1 MRHFDDIHA
10 IAVNRKG
17 GEKALARLLGKPKS
31 RAALRKIPDDR
42 WLSGMTKNVF
52 RAGFVWRVVEHKWA
66 DFERVFGNFDV
77 HGVAYL
83 PDEAI
88 ESMLEDPAIIR
99 HHKKLLAARE
109 NAAFLLDL
117 AAEHGSAAAYF
128 ANYPNEQFVELLDD
142 LKQRACRMG
151 GTSAQYFLREMGKD
165 SFILSRDV
173 VAALRREKIIDTAAN
188 SKRDRRAVQ
197 EAFNHWCEQSGR
209 SLSEVSRILAMSIES

>member
-10 IAVNRKG
+10 IALRRKG
-17 GEKALARLLGKPKS
+17 GEKALAKLLHKPKS
-31 RAALRKIPDDR
+31 AAALRRIPDDR
-42 WLSGMTKNVF
+42 WLSAMTKNVF

-83 PDEAI
+83 SDEAI
-88 ESMLEDPAIIR
+88 ESLLDEPAIIR
-99 HHKKLLAARE
+99 HHRKLLAARD
-109 NAAFLLDL
+109 NATFLLEL
-117 AAEHGSAAAYF
+117 AAEHGTAAAYF
-128 ANYPNEQFVELLDD
+128 ADYPAERYVDLLDD
-142 LKQRACRMG
+142 LKKRACRMG

-173 VAALRREKIIDTAAN
+173 VAALKREKVIDRGAD

-197 EAFNHWCEQSGR
+197 DAFNTWGRQSGR
-209 SLSEVSRILAMSIES
+209 SLTEISRILAMSIES